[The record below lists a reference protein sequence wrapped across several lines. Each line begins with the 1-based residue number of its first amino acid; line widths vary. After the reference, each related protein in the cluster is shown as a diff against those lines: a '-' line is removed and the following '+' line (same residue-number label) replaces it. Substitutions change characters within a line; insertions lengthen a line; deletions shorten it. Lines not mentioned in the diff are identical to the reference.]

1 MPFMK
6 LIIEEI
12 GREGLNIPVIIGG
25 APVSQDF
32 ANKVE
37 ADGYGDNAPIAVELC
52 KQLIAAASAAT
63 TAKAV

>member
-1 MPFMK
+1 
-6 LIIEEI
+6 
-12 GREGLNIPVIIGG
+12 VIIGG